1 MLWTITETY
10 VLNNTNLTHSPINED
25 ACLYLSPDNLN
36 KSASFSTTVYS
47 VPDEET
53 TVVMFTCL
61 SEHRMKFYCNRWS
74 NKKLIY
80 WTLLKYK
87 VHALKFDCANV
98 LALPYALKYVCT
110 KCSRFTIVQL
120 CLTSCFHY
128 LRLVNVK
135 FFHDTAAFINCYI

>member
-1 MLWTITETY
+1 M
-10 VLNNTNLTHSPINED
+10 LNNTNLTYSPINED
-25 ACLYLSPDNLN
+25 FCLYLSPDNLN
-36 KSASFSTTVYS
+36 KSVSFSLTVYS
-47 VPDEET
+47 VREEET

-61 SEHRMKFYCNRWS
+61 SEFYCNRWS

-80 WTLLKYK
+80 WTPLKYK
-87 VHALKFDCANV
+87 VHALKLDCANV

-110 KCSRFTIVQL
+110 KLSWFTIVQL

>member
-1 MLWTITETY
+1 MNDNSSVSVKQHKSHILAK
-10 VLNNTNLTHSPINED
+10 NED
-25 ACLYLSPDNLN
+25 FCLYLSPDNLN
-36 KSASFSTTVYS
+36 KSVSFSTTVYS
-47 VPDEET
+47 VREEET

-61 SEHRMKFYCNRWS
+61 SEFYCNRWS

-87 VHALKFDCANV
+87 VHALKLDCANV

-110 KCSRFTIVQL
+110 KCSWFTIVQL